1 MRLLPIGILA
11 ALVAGTLGCRDD
23 SPGGLSVIEEPP
35 KEECNREIAPR
46 TYEIYFVID
55 VSGSMGPFLNDVKQE
70 LVALSANFP
79 KYDADGRR
87 TRVDYYVVAFV
98 NDVKW
103 FPTGAERMTSHI
115 HVQDAFEQA
124 IAAGAAGKNLTQDAI
139 NAEAKENLL
148 DAISEVLARNSEAE
162 AKLMLIATDADF
174 ADRGDVLST
183 QIEVESSYAS
193 VLADLESQEFRV
205 HAFTQSQLDGLT
217 RTYRNMPPLTSVAGS
232 SKHDLADLTGSRD
245 QIRETLTE
253 IAENAD
259 CN

>member
-1 MRLLPIGILA
+1 MRLLPIGVLVTLLA
-11 ALVAGTLGCRDD
+11 GAFGCRDD
-23 SPGGLSVIEEPP
+23 SPGGLAVVEEPP
-35 KEECNREIAPR
+35 KEMCNRETAPR

-55 VSGSMGPFLNDVKQE
+55 VSGSMAPFLNDVKQE

-79 KYDADGRR
+79 EYDADGRR

-103 FPTGAERMTSHI
+103 FPVGAERMTSHI
-115 HVQDAFEQA
+115 DVQDAFEQA
-124 IAAGAAGKNLTQDAI
+124 IAAGADGKNLTQDAI
-139 NAEAKENLL
+139 NAEARENML
-148 DAISEVLARNSEAE
+148 DAIAQVLARGSQAD

-174 ADRGDVLST
+174 AERGDVLST
-183 QIEVESSYAS
+183 QIEVQSSYDS
-193 VLADLESQEFRV
+193 ILADLESQEFRV

-232 SKHDLADLTGSRD
+232 SMHDLADLTGSRE
-245 QIRETLTE
+245 QIRETLAG